1 MKTLKT
7 ILAATFAIIC
17 GLLGNATAADCVT
30 GNDEE

>member
-17 GLLGNATAADCVT
+17 GLIGNATVADVVC
-30 GNDEE
+30 NDEE